1 MLTEKIKKQI
11 IKLVEGAK
19 LAYVSSVD
27 EDGFPNTKA
36 MLSLQRDGLFTH
48 YFSTNLSAKRTQRFM
63 QNPKSCVYFCDQRF
77 FKGLM
82 LVGNME
88 VLTDREHKAM
98 LWRKGFE
105 RYYPDGIET
114 QDYCVLKFTSNS
126 GNYYHVLANHAFGK
140 QEF

>member
-1 MLTEKIKKQI
+1 MLTSKQ
-11 IKLVEGAK
+11 KTQVKNLVERAK
-19 LAYVSSVD
+19 VAYVSSVD
-27 EDGFPNTKA
+27 ENGFPNTKA
-36 MLSLQRDGLFTH
+36 MLSLQRDDLFTH

-105 RYYPDGIET
+105 MYYPDGIET
-114 QDYCVLKFTSNS
+114 QDYCVLKFTANT
-126 GNYYHVLANHAFGK
+126 GNYYHGLANYSFGTD
-140 QEF
+140 EL